1 MALAEEVPLPNV
13 SSCSKVA
20 RCGKEYRA
28 PKAAH
33 GGMFCANSHAWWT
46 LF

>member
-1 MALAEEVPLPNV
+1 MALTGEVPLPN
-13 SSCSKVA
+13 CSKVA
-20 RCGKEYRA
+20 RCGKEYRV

-33 GGMFCANSHAWWT
+33 GGMFCANSHAWWK